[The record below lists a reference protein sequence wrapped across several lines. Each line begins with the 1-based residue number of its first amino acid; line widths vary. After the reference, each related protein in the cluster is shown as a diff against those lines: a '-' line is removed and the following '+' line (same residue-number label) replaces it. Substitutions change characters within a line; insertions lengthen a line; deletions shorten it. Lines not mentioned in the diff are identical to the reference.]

1 MGGRIST
8 DLRFLG
14 NAVAAAAGVLG
25 FFGVLGSFL
34 TTAAPLDS
42 FFGSRFGVT
51 SNFFNTTF
59 GEAERDFFFVLGVVV
74 VTVSTTSA
82 SLSESSTETG
92 ESGTIS
98 ADFRLRRLL
107 RATFGAFSAS
117 FFQIWIVSKF
127 KFNLNYLF
135 R

>member
-8 DLRFLG
+8 DLRFFG

-34 TTAAPLDS
+34 TAAAAPVAAS
-42 FFGSRFGVT
+42 FLGSRFGVT

-59 GEAERDFFFVLGVVV
+59 GEAERDFFLVLGVVV
-74 VTVSTTSA
+74 TVSITSA

-117 FFQIWIVSKF
+117 FFQIWCFQVQV
-127 KFNLNYLF
+127 
-135 R
+135 

>member
-8 DLRFLG
+8 DLRFFG
-14 NAVAAAAGVLG
+14 NAAAAAGVLG

-34 TTAAPLDS
+34 TTAAAAS
-42 FFGSRFGVT
+42 FFGSRLGVT

>member
-8 DLRFLG
+8 DLRFFG
-14 NAVAAAAGVLG
+14 KAAVAAVAAGVLG
-25 FFGVLGSFL
+25 FLGVLGSFL
-34 TTAAPLDS
+34 TTAPVAAS
-42 FFGSRFGVT
+42 FFGSRLGVT

-59 GEAERDFFFVLGVVV
+59 GEAERDFFFVLGVVI
-74 VTVSTTSA
+74 TVSTTSA

-98 ADFRLRRLL
+98 VDFRLRRLL

-117 FFQIWIVSKF
+117 FFQV
-127 KFNLNYLF
+127 
-135 R
+135 